1 MPGTVFHIWLSGAHF
16 VFKWYHQWSFL
27 VLRNG
32 NGMSRFW
39 NSREGV
45 TQGDPLEMIIYG
57 IGILLLIKNLRW
69 ELPDVTQTW
78 YADNARELGSST
90 IIRLILIC

>member
-1 MPGTVFHIWLSGAHF
+1 M
-16 VFKWYHQWSFL
+16 
-27 VLRNG
+27 
-32 NGMSRFW
+32 
-39 NSREGV
+39 
-45 TQGDPLEMIIYG
+45 EMIIYG